1 MKRLLLLLILA
12 LPIYST
18 AQHFELGV
26 LAGGS
31 TYDGDLMPTRIQPLI
46 KEMHFAGGAFV
57 RYNINDYITA
67 RLGVNYAKI
76 SGDDIHSTTG
86 ANRNLSFQSNI
97 LEFGLQGEFNILG
110 YQPYALQSIFSP
122 YIFGG
127 INVFKFNPQT
137 EYEGQL
143 VDLQPLGTEGQGLDA
158 YPDRAFYKLT
168 EYSIPMGVGVKF
180 ALNDAINIGFEMGAR
195 MLFTDYID
203 DVSTTYVDKEL
214 LRIARGDLAAELSDR
229 RTEVPTDTDT
239 TTTGRGNSSARDWYY
254 ITGVTLSYNFL
265 DNGLSGSRKRGGR
278 GQDCYSF

>member
-1 MKRLLLLLILA
+1 MKCLLLFLTLA
-12 LPIYST
+12 LSGSLS
-18 AQHFELGV
+18 AQHFELGI

-31 TYDGDLMPTRIQPLI
+31 TYDGDLMPTKIQPLVE
-46 KEMHFAGGAFV
+46 EMHFAGGAFL
-57 RYNINDYITA
+57 RYNINDYFTA

-76 SGDDIHSTTG
+76 SGDDMHSEVVSD
-86 ANRNLSFQSNI
+86 RNLNFQSNI
-97 LEFGLQGEFNILG
+97 LELGLQGEFNILG
-110 YQPYALQSIFSP
+110 YQAYALQSVFSP

-127 INVFKFNPQT
+127 ISVFKFNPKT

-143 VDLQPLGTEGQGLDA
+143 VELQPLGTEGQGLET
-158 YPDRAFYKLT
+158 YPDRDFYKLT
-168 EYSIPMGVGVKF
+168 EYAIPMGVGVKF
-180 ALNDAINIGFEMGAR
+180 ALNDAINIGVELGAR

-203 DVSTTYVDKEL
+203 DVSKTYVDKEE

-229 RTEVPTDTDT
+229 RTNLPDGTELTMG
-239 TTTGRGNSSARDWYY
+239 GRGNASARDWYY